1 MAGFRVSWS
10 RSGGTGES
18 GDPVAGR
25 LRRAQTSDL
34 VRRRGGACR
43 RPGQVGHLGLRLT
56 CLQQPLQE
64 AGTQCVRSLTGRK
77 LPLSREH
84 WVPRKLTA
92 RGGVRLCSLLKA
104 SSAVAV
110 NPEHLASQACWASQ
124 QGRRVL
130 PAPSLAESVSLPD
143 LCCEGR
149 FSPVGFD
156 RRGSWPHAPLPP
168 RASQLEALCRVIPAW
183 PPGTELALSRGGPLW
198 WSWKAAG

>member
-10 RSGGTGES
+10 HSGGTGES
-18 GDPVAGR
+18 EDPVAGR
-25 LRRAQTSDL
+25 LRRAPTSDL

-64 AGTQCVRSLTGRK
+64 AGTQCVRSLASRK

-110 NPEHLASQACWASQ
+110 NPEHLGVSGLLGLPAGKACA
-124 QGRRVL
+124 
-130 PAPSLAESVSLPD
+130 PAPSLAESVNLPD

-149 FSPVGFD
+149 FPPGGFD

-168 RASQLEALCRVIPAW
+168 RASQPEALCRVIPAW